1 MTRAAILLTLALAL
15 CAARPSA
22 GQARMPLVQSID
34 LHVPVPPTPVII
46 AGRRHLA
53 YELHLTNFRPFDIAL
68 ARVEVLD
75 PDRKLSLAD
84 LRDAALVDRVGR
96 PGSLPASADKRV
108 VAGGMRAVVYLWLPL
123 DDSVL
128 VPARLGH
135 RIELD
140 LVREQGRTPVV
151 VEGGDVTVREEAPV
165 VLDAPLRGGP
175 WVALYDPV
183 LARGHRASIYTID
196 GRARIPARYAIDFV
210 RLDSTAAS
218 ARGDRN
224 RIANW
229 LGYGAEVLAVADGR
243 VAQARDELPE
253 GETLE
258 AARGPLPLENASG
271 NYVALDL
278 GNGRYVF
285 YEHLRHGSI
294 RVRSGDRVRRGQ
306 VIAQLGNSGS
316 SSSGPHLHFHVA
328 DANMTLAAEGTP
340 WVFRGFEVV
349 GGFETIQAF
358 AAGSPWK
365 SVPASEAGVRRLELP
380 APNVVVM
387 FR

>member
-1 MTRAAILLTLALAL
+1 MLALAL
-15 CAARPSA
+15 VPCAASPSA
-22 GQARMPLVQSID
+22 GQARTPLVQSID
-34 LHVPVPPTPVII
+34 IHVPAPPTPVTI

-53 YELHLTNFRPFDIAL
+53 YELHLTNFRPFDVAL
-68 ARVEVLD
+68 GRVEVRD
-75 PDRKLSLAD
+75 TDRRHSLAD
-84 LRDAALVDRVGR
+84 LRDAALVDRIGR

-108 VAGGMRAVVYLWLPL
+108 IAGGMRAVVYLWLPL
-123 DDSVL
+123 DDSVQ
-128 VPARLGH
+128 VPARLSH

-140 LVREQGRTPVV
+140 LLRQQGRTPVV
-151 VEGGDVTVREEAPV
+151 VEGGDVAVREEAPV

-224 RIANW
+224 RTSNW
-229 LGYGAEVLAVADGR
+229 LGYRAEVLAVADGR
-243 VAQARDELPE
+243 VAQARDDVPE

-258 AARGPLPLENASG
+258 AARGSMPLENASG
-271 NYVALDL
+271 NYVTLDL
-278 GNGRYVF
+278 GNGRFVF
-285 YEHLRHGSI
+285 YEHLKHGSI
-294 RVRSGDRVRRGQ
+294 RVRPGERVRRGQ
-306 VIAQLGNSGS
+306 VIGQLGNSGS

-328 DANMTLAAEGTP
+328 DANATLAAEGAP
-340 WVFRGFEVV
+340 WVFRGFDVV

-365 SVPASEAGVRRLELP
+365 PVAASEGGARRLELP